1 MLQYI
6 PARVLAFPVAFVLGA
21 IGYNLERILM
31 PPKRVGE
38 NAAATAENEEKGIT
52 QTREERLL
60 KMSHGSNE
68 NTDIYTQ
75 RHNLFDK
82 NDAKH
87 LK

>member
-38 NAAATAENEEKGIT
+38 NATADESEEKGIT